1 MRSMRS
7 SLKGWKT
14 AETGLAVLI
23 VVQAFGAGAGR
34 SQEPTQPRIDEE
46 IAKQEKIYG
55 TRGADVPRGYVTGRT
70 LSDYLEL
77 LPAGFCDALGTLGS
91 SDRWLDIGAG
101 TGQAILDYS
110 APEYGSTP
118 GKICTGADGKVRAVA
133 MSIEDRRTDA
143 WQRQA
148 ASLGADRIRYLS
160 GKRLRHYSPEELGK
174 FQIITDV
181 YGGFSYTDDLSGF
194 VERALSLLETGGSF
208 STRWCK
214 ACIWKMAMANP
225 NPGIRP
231 SWSTQPA
238 AT

>member
-1 MRSMRS
+1 
-7 SLKGWKT
+7 
-14 AETGLAVLI
+14 

-34 SQEPTQPRIDEE
+34 SQEPAQPRIDEE

-181 YGGFSYTDDLSGF
+181 YGGFSPIPMTCP
-194 VERALSLLETGGSF
+194 GSW
-208 STRWCK
+208 R
-214 ACIWKMAMANP
+214 
-225 NPGIRP
+225 GR
-231 SWSTQPA
+231 
-238 AT
+238 